1 MPDYEKLYFELL
13 GEISDAAD
21 LLIAAMRK
29 AEEAFCED
37 GAPDWKSPPADGE
50 PQPLFLPK

>member
-1 MPDYEKLYFELL
+1 MPNYEKLYFELL